1 MERHI
6 DGQQAH
12 KKMFNIANYQRNANE
27 NYNEVSPDTDG
38 LSEWPSLQSLQMVN
52 AGEGG
57 DEKEPSYTVG
67 GK

>member
-1 MERHI
+1 
-6 DGQQAH
+6 
-12 KKMFNIANYQRNANE
+12 MFNIANYQRNANE

-57 DEKEPSYTVG
+57 EEKELSYTVG

>member
-38 LSEWPSLQSLQMVN
+38 LSDWPSLQSLQMVN

-57 DEKEPSYTVG
+57 EEKELSYTVG